1 MNMNASRDDS
11 ARPDPRWGAL
21 YLVGGISAGLFV
33 VLLVAA
39 VILAIITPSPPTAGG
54 SATLEF
60 IAEHRTLYLVHQELW
75 LVPGLF
81 AAVMYLA
88 LLPAL
93 KPLQPGVAV
102 LGCAVGGIA
111 WALTL
116 AMPTTSTGA
125 PALLYLSDKYVAAG
139 DPAGRAALAAAA
151 EALIALN
158 RTPTPVGVL
167 TTVGMLIVS
176 LVMLRGVFPKWVA
189 YLGIATGLLGIGSE
203 ALRPVIE
210 GGYSVYGL
218 LLLVWTGVVGFRLF
232 QLRVDDP
239 QVTRVSHR
247 RTSKTG
253 RLICRR

>member
-1 MNMNASRDDS
+1 MAESVMNTSRDNHPQADS
-11 ARPDPRWGAL
+11 RWGTL
-21 YLVGGISAGLFV
+21 YLVGGISAELFA

-39 VILAIITPSPPTAGG
+39 IILAIITPSPPTAGG
-54 SATLEF
+54 SLTLEF

-75 LVPGLF
+75 LIPGLF
-81 AAVMYLA
+81 AAITYLA

-93 KPLQPGVAV
+93 KPLQPSVAV
-102 LGCAVGGIA
+102 LGCAVGGTA

-125 PALLYLSDKYVAAG
+125 PALVYLSDQYVAAG
-139 DPAGRAALAAAA
+139 DPVGRAALAAAA
-151 EALIALN
+151 EGLIALN

-176 LVMLRGVFPKWVA
+176 LVMLRGVFPRWVA

-232 QLRVDDP
+232 HLRGGEP
-239 QVTRVSHR
+239 QVTRR
-247 RTSKTG
+247 ATG
-253 RLICRR
+253 QRAKQAA